1 MEFLWIRWFARDM
14 TVPTGWAAKRLHC
27 IGFLERDAEDA
38 FGFMDPIHVIR
49 GSHLLPAFVH
59 GQTCNLLGPSVIRRE
74 EDGDYDWMRYYVDM

>member
-1 MEFLWIRWFARDM
+1 M

-27 IGFLERDAEDA
+27 IGFLEHDAEDA
-38 FGFMDPIHVIR
+38 FSFMDPIHVIC

-59 GQTCNLLGPSVIRRE
+59 GQTCNLLSPSVIRRE

>member
-1 MEFLWIRWFARDM
+1 MEFLWIHWFARDM
-14 TVPTGWAAKRLHC
+14 TVLTGWASKRLHC

-59 GQTCNLLGPSVIRRE
+59 GQTANLLGPSVIRRE
-74 EDGDYDWMRYYVDM
+74 EDVNYDWMRYYVDM